1 MNANAGNIQKAAEHF
16 SRGEFEAA
24 HRLYLKAASQLGDGL
39 VRANL
44 LLCER
49 RMQQRARPHEAIPQP
64 HSKHSEKTDRSEVE
78 QQLAE
83 TQRLLEH
90 YFNRCQEL
98 EYQLTDIGT
107 RNP

>member
-1 MNANAGNIQKAAEHF
+1 MKASSGNIHKAAEHF

-64 HSKHSEKTDRSEVE
+64 TPTHSEKTDRSKVE
-78 QQLAE
+78 EQLAE

-98 EYQLTDIGT
+98 EYQLTDFGT
-107 RNP
+107 RNL